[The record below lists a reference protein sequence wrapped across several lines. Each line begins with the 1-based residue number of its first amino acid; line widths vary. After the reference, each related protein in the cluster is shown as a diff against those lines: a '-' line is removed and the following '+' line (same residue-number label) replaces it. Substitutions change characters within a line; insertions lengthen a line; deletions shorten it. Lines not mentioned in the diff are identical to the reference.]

1 MKYYFYSEN
10 NEKKGPVT
18 LEEIKSLR
26 LKDNCKIW
34 YDGLPNW
41 VNANDVEEIKPFL
54 VVLPPKL
61 QEEIIEDRK
70 DLFKKDKSK
79 VIINESIILIIVLTI
94 ILDLIAVNGA
104 ISESNN
110 FLGDAFPVYMTAYE
124 KENPQIL
131 LLKFLP
137 YTFIISAIIGII
149 FFVNK
154 KNELNV
160 TSNKI
165 NFIDNE
171 IDDSLK
177 EKKVDLEKIINKN
190 ETQSD
195 EKLVII
201 IMVIMIILSVS
212 LFLWATNK

>member
-137 YTFIISAIIGII
+137 YTFIIRAIIGII
-149 FFVNK
+149 FFVIK

>member
-41 VNANDVEEIKPFL
+41 VDANDVEEIKPFL

-61 QEEIIEDRK
+61 PEEIIEDRI
-70 DLFKKDKSK
+70 DVFKKDKSK

-149 FFVNK
+149 FFVIK
-154 KNELNV
+154 K
-160 TSNKI
+160 
-165 NFIDNE
+165 
-171 IDDSLK
+171 
-177 EKKVDLEKIINKN
+177 
-190 ETQSD
+190 
-195 EKLVII
+195 
-201 IMVIMIILSVS
+201 
-212 LFLWATNK
+212 TN

>member
-41 VNANDVEEIKPFL
+41 VDANDVEEIKPFL

-61 QEEIIEDRK
+61 PEEIIEDRI
-70 DLFKKDKSK
+70 DVFKKDKSK

-149 FFVNK
+149 FFVIK